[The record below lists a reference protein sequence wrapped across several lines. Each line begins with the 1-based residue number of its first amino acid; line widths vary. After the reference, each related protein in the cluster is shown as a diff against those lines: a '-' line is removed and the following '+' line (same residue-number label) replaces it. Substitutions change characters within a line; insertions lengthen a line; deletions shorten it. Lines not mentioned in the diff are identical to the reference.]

1 MQKLDVSSKKSLR
14 EHDIEYTADGFR
26 LANADVLIRN
36 AGKDLLN
43 WMAEKELINRNENLQ
58 ERRYLQDSRQRHH
71 EDSESP

>member
-1 MQKLDVSSKKSLR
+1 VQKLDVSSKKSLR

-43 WMAEKELINRNENLQ
+43 WMIEKGIIKK
-58 ERRYLQDSRQRHH
+58 DG
-71 EDSESP
+71 